1 MTWHQV
7 LFDFAIHQRAA
18 NLSSK
23 TVQNR
28 EECLLLLARRTNL
41 SPAEI
46 TLDHLEASLA
56 RVNARTG
63 GDLSAGTKMSER
75 SYLQTFFAWMRSS
88 GRREDDPAAGLHR
101 IKKPRR
107 RPRPFRQS
115 QVETILDGGSY
126 KRTRDIIIIAALSGL
141 RIGEIVRIRGED
153 VDIEVGELHTLRK
166 GGIEHIVVMHATLI
180 DLAAEYPRR
189 GWWFPSP
196 GTNRM
201 FPNGGGHILMKSASD
216 RVSYAIRQS
225 GIPAG
230 RLTGHSLRHYF
241 ATELLNRGVNI
252 RVVQE
257 ALGHASL
264 ATTQMYTEV
273 GFKQLHAGV
282 AMLPAIAVRTR
293 SNRMQLAVIDSIEER
308 LAA

>member
-1 MTWHQV
+1 MTWDQA

-18 NLSSK
+18 NLSDK

-28 EECLLLLARRTNL
+28 EECLLLLARRTL
-41 SPAEI
+41 RPPGLI
-46 TLDHLEASLA
+46 TVADLEASLA

-63 GDLSAGTKMSER
+63 GQLAAGTKMSER
-75 SYLQTFFAWMRSS
+75 SYFQTFFSWMLSS
-88 GRREDDPAAGLHR
+88 GRRQDDPAAGLHR

-107 RPRPFRQS
+107 RPRPFRQN
-115 QVETILDGGSY
+115 QVERILDGGSY

-153 VDIEVGELHTLRK
+153 LDIEVGELHTLRK
-166 GGIEHIVVMHATLI
+166 GGVEHIVVLHATLLE
-180 DLAAEYPRR
+180 LAAEYPRQ

-196 GTNRM
+196 GTNRL
-201 FPNGGGHILMKSASD
+201 FPDGGGHILMKSASD
-216 RVSYAIRQS
+216 RVSYAIRQA

-273 GFKQLHAGV
+273 GFQQLHEGV
-282 AMLPAIAVRTR
+282 ATLPAIAVRTR
-293 SNRMQLAVIDSIEER
+293 SNRMQLVVIEVLEQV
-308 LAA
+308 AA